1 MEANSFKILAP
12 PEVIELSNILLAEA
26 KSTEMSSAE
35 LAALERSL
43 EQFARDW
50 EQTFACFGDDHRGEL
65 SYRDLLIGFQ
75 EEIVAKV
82 DKKLPESGEGK
93 KAIAKISS
101 IFPIPKTPK
110 SKPINLRL
118 LARLK
123 LGVKTQLHWNARYL
137 TTKHFTKDSQ
147 TTPLLEWG
155 WILEFFSSPATPEE
169 IWQKLSLLPASSD
182 TQKPK
187 PQNSEEFARVL
198 QKAIALKQLAEEFA
212 IPQFERPIFIVSAPR
227 AGSTLLFETL
237 SQFSHLWGL
246 GTESHDIIEAI
257 PELHPAARNYR
268 SNRLT
273 AENASLNIG
282 SKLREGFSRQL
293 RDRAKSAYL
302 NLPPAQRPAKIRF
315 LEKTPRNALRVSFL
329 KAIFPDALFIF
340 LYREP
345 KGNISSIME
354 GWRSRRF
361 IAYPSLLN
369 WPYRDWCFLLIPQW
383 QSLKESS
390 LAEIAAHQWKAANTC
405 ILEDLQA
412 IPSADWCSLHYR
424 DLIGDPKKTITKI
437 GKFAGLSWDEKIEGI
452 VSQSLPV
459 SRMSLSQPS
468 PDKWRKNERE
478 ILAALP
484 IVEPIV
490 NLVESQNLC

>member
-1 MEANSFKILAP
+1 MEANSFKIRP
-12 PEVIELSNILLAEA
+12 PEKIFELGKTLLAELKGA
-26 KSTEMSSAE
+26 NIPASEVT
-35 LAALERSL
+35 ALEQSL
-43 EQFARDW
+43 DKFMRDW
-50 EQTFACFGDDHRGEL
+50 KNTYVRFGDSDRGEL

-82 DKKLPESGEGK
+82 DKKLPESSAGR
-93 KAIAKISS
+93 KAIAEISAM
-101 IFPIPKTPK
+101 FPIPKTPK

-123 LGVKTQLHWNARYL
+123 LGVKTQLHWNARYR
-137 TTKHFTKDSQ
+137 TTQHFTENSQ
-147 TTPLLEWG
+147 QDLLLEDKG
-155 WILEFFSSPATPEE
+155 ILEFFRSPTTPEE
-169 IWQKLSLLPASSD
+169 VWQKLSLLPSSLD
-182 TQKPK
+182 TEKPK

-198 QKAIALKQLAEEFA
+198 QKAIALKQLEEA
-212 IPQFERPIFIVSAPR
+212 LSLPEFERPIFIVSAPR

-237 SQFSHLWGL
+237 SQFPNLWGL

-257 PELHPAARNYR
+257 PELHPATRNYS

-273 AENASLNIG
+273 ADNASPDIG
-282 SKLREGFSRQL
+282 EKLREGFTRQL
-293 RDRAKSAYL
+293 RDRSQSAYL
-302 NLPPAQRPAKIRF
+302 NVPPGQRPETIRF

-329 KAIFPDALFIF
+329 KAVFPDALFIF

-361 IAYPSLLN
+361 MAYPSLPN
-369 WPYRDWCFLLIPQW
+369 WPHRDWNFLLIPEW

-390 LAEIAAHQWKAANTC
+390 LAEIAAHQWKAANTY
-405 ILEDLQA
+405 ILEDLKA
-412 IPSADWCSLHYR
+412 IPASDWCSLNYR
-424 DLIGDPKKTITKI
+424 DLIGDPKESITKI
-437 GKFAGLSWDEKIEGI
+437 GKFTKLSWDEKIEGI

-459 SRMSLSQPS
+459 SRMSFSQPS

-478 ILAALP
+478 ILKVLP

-490 NLVESQNLC
+490 NLIESQNLC